1 MLIIVIVAL
10 NWSLIEHGFADGTHP
25 TGEAVCLPTRVDLNR
40 TTMSTVVITETMQM
54 HCIQS
59 REDGALGAETKERSA
74 VVV

>member
-10 NWSLIEHGFADGTHP
+10 NWSAIEHGFAAGTHL
-25 TGEAVCLPTRVDLNR
+25 TGEEACIQTHLDLNR